1 MNYVIS
7 EATWDRNAR
16 LLRWSVSFMWLLSG
30 IVSLLPYSAAAS
42 LALLRD
48 IGVPGALAPS
58 LLIGASVLDI
68 ALGILSILPRR
79 APFLWTG
86 QILLVLVYTAIISVF
101 LPRLWL
107 EPFGPVAKN
116 VPILALLLLLRQ
128 LETRR

>member
-1 MNYVIS
+1 MNYVNS
-7 EATWDRNAR
+7 EGALGRMSS
-16 LLRWSVSFMWLLSG
+16 LLRSSVAFMWLMSG
-30 IVSLLPYSAAAS
+30 VVSLLPHSADAS

-48 IGVPGALAPS
+48 IGVPAALAPGV
-58 LLIGASVLDI
+58 LIGASVLDI

-79 APFLWTG
+79 LPFLWTG
-86 QILLVLVYTAIISVF
+86 QILLVLLYTAIISVF
-101 LPRLWL
+101 LPQLWL

>member
-1 MNYVIS
+1 MAHVRS
-7 EATWDRNAR
+7 C
-16 LLRWSVSFMWLLSG
+16 
-30 IVSLLPYSAAAS
+30 
-42 LALLRD
+42 
-48 IGVPGALAPS
+48 LAPAALRRREPGTAARYRRS
-58 LLIGASVLDI
+58 GSAGAGLLIGASILDI

-79 APFLWTG
+79 APFLWTA

-101 LPRLWL
+101 LPQLWL